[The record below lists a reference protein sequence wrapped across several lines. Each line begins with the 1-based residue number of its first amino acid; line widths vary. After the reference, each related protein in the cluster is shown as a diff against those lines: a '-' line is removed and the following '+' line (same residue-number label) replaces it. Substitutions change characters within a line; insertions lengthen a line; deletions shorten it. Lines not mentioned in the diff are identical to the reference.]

1 MSYLNK
7 ISDDE
12 FRKIVK
18 ENCFFISI
26 YSKCGYSKNPGGPVK
41 KNIKERI
48 KNLNID
54 TTHFKGPTN
63 SESYLG
69 KISDDEFRKIV
80 KESYYFNDIMKKIGY
95 KPLLNK
101 KQRDKIK
108 NRIKNLNIDISH
120 FKYSFPKEL
129 KEYLIKDG
137 QPCINH
143 IKKRLYEEKI
153 LEEKCVGCSIG
164 NIYNN
169 KPITLQLDHI
179 NGINTDNRI
188 ENLRILCPNCHSQ
201 TATWGTR
208 NIKYQAKNNVL

>member
-1 MSYLNK
+1 
-7 ISDDE
+7 
-12 FRKIVK
+12 
-18 ENCFFISI
+18 
-26 YSKCGYSKNPGGPVK
+26 
-41 KNIKERI
+41 
-48 KNLNID
+48 
-54 TTHFKGPTN
+54 
-63 SESYLG
+63 
-69 KISDDEFRKIV
+69 
-80 KESYYFNDIMKKIGY
+80 MKKIGY

-129 KEYLIKDG
+129 KKYLIKDG
-137 QPCINH
+137 QPCFNH